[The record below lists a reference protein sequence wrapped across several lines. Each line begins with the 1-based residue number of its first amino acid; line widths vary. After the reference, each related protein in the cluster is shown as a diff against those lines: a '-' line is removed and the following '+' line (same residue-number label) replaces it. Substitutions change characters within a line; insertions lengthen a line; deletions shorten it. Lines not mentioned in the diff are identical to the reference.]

1 MRSTVVH
8 YPFGED
14 RRGLC
19 PHKLFRA
26 GLVNQPLATSLV
38 LFDPFGAGCCVVPVY
53 PGVRF
58 AHTPAKHGWP
68 PSGPAWPRGGCDGG
82 GAGEEPGVGATL
94 AVARIPCVARGG
106 PYVFGRGQAPP
117 LRWMGS
123 RLLPCSAGD
132 GRSLMTPDLG

>member
-26 GLVNQPLATSLV
+26 GLVNQPLATFLV

-53 PGVRF
+53 LGVRF
-58 AHTPAKHGWP
+58 AHTPAKHGWT
-68 PSGPAWPRGGCDGG
+68 PSGPAWPRGAVTEGVPGG
-82 GAGEEPGVGATL
+82 PGVGATL

-106 PYVFGRGQAPP
+106 PMSLGGGKPRPYGGWV
-117 LRWMGS
+117 
-123 RLLPCSAGD
+123 AGYCRVAQ
-132 GRSLMTPDLG
+132 GTGGP

>member
-26 GLVNQPLATSLV
+26 GLVNQPLATFLV

-58 AHTPAKHGWP
+58 AHTPAKHSWT
-68 PSGPAWPRGGCDGG
+68 PSGPAWPRGAVTEGVPGG
-82 GAGEEPGVGATL
+82 T
-94 AVARIPCVARGG
+94 RRRGDPRGRPHPMRGTWG
-106 PYVFGRGQAPP
+106 PYVLGRGKAPP

-132 GRSLMTPDLG
+132 GRPLMTPDWG

>member
-19 PHKLFRA
+19 PHKLFRT

-53 PGVRF
+53 LGVRF

-106 PYVFGRGQAPP
+106 ALCPWAGASPAPTV
-117 LRWMGS
+117 
-123 RLLPCSAGD
+123 D
-132 GRSLMTPDLG
+132 G